1 MLFFCLSPF
10 LETCR
15 KNLISSRDM
24 RSIYSMHEKRPK
36 AQPGLSFSW
45 RDAQKLR
52 RRGCFGKK
60 IRGSSFNYKTLERDS
75 ITDSIGIFRGKR
87 LLFLF
92 ICRWCRLGWHIKVFW
107 NCSAIFMPWSWRAL
121 PPIWKSEF
129 ATSRWA
135 LKIFG
140 TFGDT

>member
-1 MLFFCLSPF
+1 
-10 LETCR
+10 
-15 KNLISSRDM
+15 M

-75 ITDSIGIFRGKR
+75 ITDSIGIFWGKDLFFYSYVDDADLGDISKSFEIVQPFSCLEGLCHQYENLNLQPPDG
-87 LLFLF
+87 LLKSLEP
-92 ICRWCRLGWHIKVFW
+92 LGTHNAVVVP
-107 NCSAIFMPWSWRAL
+107 S
-121 PPIWKSEF
+121 
-129 ATSRWA
+129 
-135 LKIFG
+135 KIEP
-140 TFGDT
+140 T